1 MSIHAFQLLPM
12 LLLGV
17 ALAACSGQGPE
28 VVDPSSFDRTQTSIL
43 AIDGDGGSDL
53 AIVKEPDGV
62 RSTTAYSDAN
72 GAPLGR
78 RIDGIFESFD
88 RLFLLHRESAS
99 ISIVALS
106 TRQKR
111 AEITG
116 FSDSTSSLCGI
127 AFSNLSQG
135 WAIDHDRPSVY
146 QFDAVNAVLVDTLPI
161 EGRPTS
167 VATIGDN
174 VFVGSQLPDGSGL
187 VTIFKSNFATFGIH
201 AQLRFGSPIIF
212 MHANGNEDAMILVSA
227 GAAGGKPTVH
237 SIKATTLQQTAERA
251 LNAAP
256 LTGRIGTVPEYA
268 TITRDNY
275 LYIATAE
282 QVYRIDV
289 GSSRLSSSPLTWLD
303 GAYDVIGADQW
314 TDLMYAY
321 DATARVLRRLDVDGR
336 DLGPV
341 AVTPGVSAIEFVNPS
356 RVN

>member
-1 MSIHAFQLLPM
+1 MNTRAFQLLPM

-17 ALAACSGQGPE
+17 LLAACSGQGPE

-43 AIDGDGGSDL
+43 AVDADGGSDL
-53 AIVKEPDGV
+53 AIVEEPDGV
-62 RSTTAYSDAN
+62 SSLSAYSDAN
-72 GAPLGR
+72 GGPLGR

-99 ISIVALS
+99 ISIVDLS

-111 AEITG
+111 GEITG
-116 FSDSTSSLCGI
+116 FSDSTSGLCGV

-135 WAIDHDRPSVY
+135 WAIDHDQPFVF

-167 VATIGDN
+167 VATMGDN
-174 VFVGSQLPDGSGL
+174 VFVGSLLADGSGL

-201 AQLRFGSPIIF
+201 AQLRFGSPVVF
-212 MHANGNEDAMILVSA
+212 MKSNGNEDAMIMLSA
-227 GAAGGKPTVH
+227 GAPGGKPMVH
-237 SIKATTLQQTAERA
+237 SIKASTLQQTAERA
-251 LNAAP
+251 LNAEP
-256 LTGRIGTVPEYA
+256 LTGRVGTVPEYA

-275 LYIATAE
+275 LYVATAA
-282 QVYRIDV
+282 QIYRIDV
-289 GSSRLSSSPLTWLD
+289 GSSRLSSSPLKWLD

-321 DATARVLRRLDVDGR
+321 DATSRVLRRLDVDGN

-341 AVTPGVSAIEFVNPS
+341 PVNPGVSAIEFVNPS